1 MLPEYLSQVKK
12 LVLNKIHISIGN
24 SNLIE
29 DAMSY
34 SALANSKMIRAG
46 LVFASSETNNNL
58 HKDSVIT
65 MAAAVELM
73 HTYSLIHDDLP
84 CMDDDD
90 LRRNQ
95 PSSHIKYGE
104 ANAVLA
110 GDALQALAYEII
122 CEDSYL
128 DDSEKVCSIKI
139 LSKACGKNG
148 MVYGQYLD
156 IENEN
161 NKDIDQNML
170 DEIHKLKTG
179 KLIECSVML
188 GQIGS
193 DFKKDS
199 INLLESF
206 SKYIGL
212 AFQITDDILDITQS
226 EEILGKNKNSD
237 IKNNKITYIDILGLD
252 GAKNKAKELTELA
265 INTLE
270 TFDIAGKDRLMDI
283 SKYLISRQNWWKFL
297 RKFQK
302 INH

>member
-29 DAMSY
+29 DVMSY

-270 TFDIAGKDRLMDI
+270 IFDIAGKDRLMDI
-283 SKYLISRQNWWKFL
+283 SKYLISRQN
-297 RKFQK
+297 
-302 INH
+302 

>member
-193 DFKKDS
+193 DLKKDS

-283 SKYLISRQNWWKFL
+283 SKYLISRQN
-297 RKFQK
+297 
-302 INH
+302 

>member
-270 TFDIAGKDRLMDI
+270 TFDITGKDRLMDI
-283 SKYLISRQNWWKFL
+283 SKYLISRQN
-297 RKFQK
+297 
-302 INH
+302 

>member
-1 MLPEYLSQVKK
+1 MQSEYLSRVKK
-12 LVLNKIHISIGN
+12 LVINKIRMSIGN

-34 SALANSKMIRAG
+34 SALAESKMVRAG
-46 LVFASSETNNNL
+46 LVFASSETNDNL
-58 HKDSVIT
+58 HKDSVT
-65 MAAAVELM
+65 TLAAAVELM

-84 CMDDDD
+84 CMDNDD
-90 LRRNQ
+90 LRRNK

-252 GAKNKAKELTELA
+252 AAKAKAKELTELA
-265 INTLE
+265 LKTINACDISDKDKLI
-270 TFDIAGKDRLMDI
+270 DIA
-283 SKYLISRQNWWKFL
+283 KYLISRQN
-297 RKFQK
+297 
-302 INH
+302 

>member
-161 NKDIDQNML
+161 NKNIDQNML

-193 DFKKDS
+193 DLKKDS

-283 SKYLISRQNWWKFL
+283 SKYLISRQN
-297 RKFQK
+297 
-302 INH
+302 

>member
-24 SNLIE
+24 ANLIE

-252 GAKNKAKELTELA
+252 GAKNKAKELIELA

-283 SKYLISRQNWWKFL
+283 SKYLISRQN
-297 RKFQK
+297 
-302 INH
+302 

>member
-58 HKDSVIT
+58 HKDSIIT

-283 SKYLISRQNWWKFL
+283 SEYLISRQN
-297 RKFQK
+297 
-302 INH
+302 

>member
-270 TFDIAGKDRLMDI
+270 TVDIAGKDRLMDI
-283 SKYLISRQNWWKFL
+283 SKYLISRQN
-297 RKFQK
+297 
-302 INH
+302 

>member
-110 GDALQALAYEII
+110 GDALQALVYEII

-283 SKYLISRQNWWKFL
+283 SKYLISRQN
-297 RKFQK
+297 
-302 INH
+302 

>member
-58 HKDSVIT
+58 HKDSIIT

-283 SKYLISRQNWWKFL
+283 SKYLISRQN
-297 RKFQK
+297 
-302 INH
+302 

>member
-206 SKYIGL
+206 SKYISL

-283 SKYLISRQNWWKFL
+283 SKYLISRQN
-297 RKFQK
+297 
-302 INH
+302 

>member
-170 DEIHKLKTG
+170 DKIHKLKTG

-283 SKYLISRQNWWKFL
+283 SKYLISRQN
-297 RKFQK
+297 
-302 INH
+302 

>member
-58 HKDSVIT
+58 HKDSIIT

-148 MVYGQYLD
+148 MVYGQHLD

-283 SKYLISRQNWWKFL
+283 SEYLISRQNWWKFL

-302 INH
+302 INP

>member
-29 DAMSY
+29 DVMSY

-283 SKYLISRQNWWKFL
+283 SKYLISRQN
-297 RKFQK
+297 
-302 INH
+302 

>member
-193 DFKKDS
+193 DLKKDS

>member
-283 SKYLISRQNWWKFL
+283 SKYLISRQN
-297 RKFQK
+297 
-302 INH
+302 

>member
-128 DDSEKVCSIKI
+128 DDSEKIYSIKI

-161 NKDIDQNML
+161 NKNIDQNML

-193 DFKKDS
+193 DLKKDS

-265 INTLE
+265 INALE
-270 TFDIAGKDRLMDI
+270 TFDSAEKDKLMDI
-283 SKYLISRQNWWKFL
+283 SKYLISRQN
-297 RKFQK
+297 
-302 INH
+302 